1 MGKKELYTLLKCFFR
16 TYFIGCMF
24 NTKGLQNLGLLYI
37 MDPGLRL
44 FYGENQKEYRKAR
57 ERYLSHYNSH
67 PFFLPLLVGYFLFIE
82 SRISQKMIS
91 PKALT
96 AIKETSA
103 YTLSA
108 IGDSFFGGSLLV
120 TWAFAEVLLILY
132 GQKFWAL
139 LFFIFAFFSLQLFRF
154 IIFWKGW
161 SRGLAFFQWMKNI
174 NLIGWANKLKIIN
187 GIFLVFIWYRISCLS
202 NYNHLTFFLI
212 GGIVIF
218 ISSFLVYKNV
228 ISREL
233 LIAIIVGGSLLLF

>member
-1 MGKKELYTLLKCFFR
+1 MGKKELCTLIKCFFR
-16 TYFIGCMF
+16 TYLIGSMF
-24 NTKGLQNLGLLYI
+24 NTKGLQNFGLLYI

-44 FYGENQKEYRKAR
+44 FYGDNLAEYKKAR

-67 PFFLPLLVGYFLFIE
+67 PYFLPLLVGYFLFIE

-91 PKALT
+91 PKALE

-120 TWAFAEVLLILY
+120 TWALVEILFLLY
-132 GQKFWAL
+132 GQKIWGL
-139 LFFIFAFFSLQLFRF
+139 IFLIFSFLILQLFRF
-154 IIFWKGW
+154 VIFWKGW
-161 SRGLAFFQWMKNI
+161 SKGLAFFQQMKEI
-174 NLIGWANKLKIIN
+174 NLIGWANRLKIIN
-187 GIFLVFIWYRISCLS
+187 GLLLVFVWYRISCLS
-202 NYNHLTFFLI
+202 KYDHLYFFLI

-218 ISSFLVYKNV
+218 ISSFLVYKNI

-233 LIAIIVGGSLLLF
+233 LVGIFVAGILFFL